1 MKTAKVFAFYFGD
14 RRHYPH
20 NKDGVTDLFYR
31 QIESHEKIDPGTPMD
46 LIIVNHD
53 SGDESVRELLNR
65 YEGYTIKNGIVKIIH
80 RPRINYDLS
89 MGSYKYAFFLLHD
102 QYDYWFFCEDD
113 IEELKNDTVKKMID
127 LYESD
132 KNIGFVAACDY
143 VNYDIHR
150 YKIKDGYIDGDDI
163 SPAHAHGGIG
173 LTSTSRMK
181 YIAEKFPYYLNTPN
195 IEAVKNSLTGEN
207 VLFDKSYIDE
217 NFHEIDFTNVFVKAG
232 YKLKSFSDGTNFLH
246 IRENMIL

>member
-1 MKTAKVFAFYFGD
+1 MKTAKVLAFYFGD

-31 QIESHEKIDPGTPMD
+31 QIKSHENINPGTPMD

-53 SGDESVRELLNR
+53 TGDESVIELLNK
-65 YEGYTIKNGIVKIIH
+65 YDGHKISNGIVRIIH

-89 MGSYKYAFFLLHD
+89 MGSYKYAFYLLKNE
-102 QYDYWFFCEDD
+102 YDYWFFCEDD

-132 KNIGFVAACDY
+132 NNIGFVAACDY
-143 VNYDIHR
+143 INYDIHR
-150 YKIKDGYIDGDDI
+150 YILKDGYIDDDDFA
-163 SPAHAHGGIG
+163 PAHAHGGIG
-173 LTSTSRMK
+173 LTSTERIK
-181 YIAEKFPYYLNTPN
+181 EVAEKFPYYLDTPN
-195 IEAVKNSLTGEN
+195 IQRIKNGLIDSN
-207 VLFDKSYIDE
+207 VLFSQTYIDE
-217 NFHEIDFTNVFVKAG
+217 NFYEIDFTNVFVKAG